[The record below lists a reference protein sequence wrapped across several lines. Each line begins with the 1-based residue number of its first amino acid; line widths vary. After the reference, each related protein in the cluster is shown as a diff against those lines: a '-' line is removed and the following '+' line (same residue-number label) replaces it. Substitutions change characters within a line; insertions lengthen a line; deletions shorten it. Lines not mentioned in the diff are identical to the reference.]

1 MQVPLCNLC
10 QHNTLFVRGWVPWE
24 GVSGDWPDVRR
35 AGQMLPDPEDRAI
48 LEISTAISTV
58 QSKIVNR
65 GLTLKESADF
75 ELFETTVRGTE
86 DKYLMED
93 FSPRFFDLHGAT
105 AFWVAAYNG
114 EGEVVSVQAAKVENL
129 KDRSLA
135 DHWHQQQRRIFDDP
149 EPEVKFGHDHAHDAY
164 FMRGRIVYHGNLW
177 LRRDLRGA
185 GLAEPLTQ
193 LGFLIALLKWSPD
206 YLYGLMAARSAEKGF
221 GIRVGYRRF
230 VPRGTHWLQAPSHI
244 RPDDW
249 LVYSTRSDLHG
260 LARLI
265 VRTSAESPE

>member
-1 MQVPLCNLC
+1 MPDRDE
-10 QHNTLFVRGWVPWE
+10 HATLEVT
-24 GVSGDWPDVRR
+24 
-35 AGQMLPDPEDRAI
+35 
-48 LEISTAISTV
+48 TAIAAVTSRV
-58 QSKIVNR
+58 AAC
-65 GLTLKESADF
+65 GLSLRESADF
-75 ELFETTVRGTE
+75 NQFEKIVRATE

-105 AFWVAAYNG
+105 AFWIGAYNAHG
-114 EGEVVSVQAAKVENL
+114 NLVSVQAAKVEDL

-135 DHWHQQQRRIFDDP
+135 EHWQQQQRRIFVDP
-149 EPEVKFGHDHAHDAY
+149 NPQARFGTEHAHDAY

-177 LRRDLRGA
+177 LRRDIRGQ

-193 LGFLIALLKWSPD
+193 LGFLLSLLKWSPD

-221 GIRVGYRRF
+221 GVRVGYRRF
-230 VPRGTHWLQAPSHI
+230 VPRGTHWDIAPGHI

-249 LVYSTRSDLHG
+249 LVYATRSDLHG

-265 VRTSAESPE
+265 VRTSAEDPE

>member
-1 MQVPLCNLC
+1 MISDTEDQA
-10 QHNTLFVRGWVPWE
+10 TLD
-24 GVSGDWPDVRR
+24 VS
-35 AGQMLPDPEDRAI
+35 AAI
-48 LEISTAISTV
+48 AVVCARIEA
-58 QSKIVNR
+58 N
-65 GLTLKESADF
+65 GLLLKESADF
-75 ELFETTVRGTE
+75 QSFETLIRGTE

-105 AFWVAAYNG
+105 AFWLGAYNA
-114 EGEVVSVQAAKVENL
+114 EGTIVSVQAAKVEEL
-129 KDRSLA
+129 RDRSLA
-135 DHWHQQQRRIFDDP
+135 EHWQQQQRRMFVDPDP
-149 EPEVKFGHDHAHDAY
+149 EIKFGSEHAHDAY
-164 FMRGRIVYHGNLW
+164 FMRGKIAYHGNLW
-177 LRRDLRGA
+177 LRRDLRGV

-230 VPRGTHWLQAPSHI
+230 VPRGTHWHHAPAHI

-260 LARLI
+260 LARQIL
-265 VRTSAESPE
+265 RSSFEGPE

>member
-1 MQVPLCNLC
+1 MV
-10 QHNTLFVRGWVPWE
+10 
-24 GVSGDWPDVRR
+24 
-35 AGQMLPDPEDRAI
+35 PDPENLGTLDISAAI
-48 LEISTAISTV
+48 AIVRGRIV
-58 QSKIVNR
+58 QN

-75 ELFETTVRGTE
+75 KQFEAIVRATE

-105 AFWVAAYNG
+105 AFWIGAYNA
-114 EGEVVSVQAAKVENL
+114 EGALVSVQAAKVEEL
-129 KDRSLA
+129 RDRSLA
-135 DHWHQQQRRIFDDP
+135 EHWQQQQRRIFADPDP
-149 EPEVKFGHDHAHDAY
+149 EARFGSEHGPDAY
-164 FMRGRIVYHGNLW
+164 FMRGRIAYHGNLW
-177 LRRDLRGA
+177 LHRKLRGA

-206 YLYGLMAARSAEKGF
+206 YLYGLMAAKSAARGF

-230 VPRGTHWLQAPSHI
+230 VPRGTHWHRPPDHI

-260 LARLI
+260 LAKLI
-265 VRTSAESPE
+265 LRECGEDPE